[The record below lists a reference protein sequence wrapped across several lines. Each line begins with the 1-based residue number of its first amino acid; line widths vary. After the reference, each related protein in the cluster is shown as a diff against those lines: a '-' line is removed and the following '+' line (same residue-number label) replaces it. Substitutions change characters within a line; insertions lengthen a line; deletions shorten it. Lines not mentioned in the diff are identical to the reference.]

1 MTPGFQSY
9 MQEVATAGNS
19 YIKDISQFSPSDIRE
34 GIQALVTE
42 DKMDLAQA
50 LCDAGISLY
59 PESEDILAI
68 AGLLAI
74 TRMDWPLAIELLTDL
89 CTVQKGLITPM
100 TYQMLA
106 RSLWCNL
113 DLSQARDVIGQ
124 GLKAYPG
131 HATLLAEQAEMAVA
145 ENAMPANL
153 SHN

>member
-9 MQEVATAGNS
+9 IQEVAVAGIS
-19 YIKDISQFSPSDIRE
+19 TFKDISKFSPADIRE

-50 LCDAGISLY
+50 LCDAGISLH

-74 TRMDWPLAIELLTDL
+74 TRMDWPLAIELLSDL
-89 CTVQKGLITPM
+89 CTVQKGLIQPM

-106 RSLWCNL
+106 RALWCNL
-113 DLSQARDVIGQ
+113 DLSQARHIIGE
-124 GLKAYPG
+124 GLKAYPD
-131 HATLLAEQAEMAVA
+131 HAVLMAEQAEMAVA

-153 SHN
+153 SRN